1 MTFNPLRDI
10 ALWTGEFSPTQ
21 DMIVTYQLMGFM
33 LSFLL
38 FALVS
43 LLVGAAVQRIYF
55 RVTRRQR
62 ALEKWYGN

>member
-43 LLVGAAVQRIYF
+43 LLVGSAVQRIYF
-55 RVTRRQR
+55 RVTRRQK
-62 ALEKWYGN
+62 ALRKWYGY